1 VTKTAWWRGFGLIVI
16 IACIILLW
24 RVLFPAGGP
33 VVQVSVSV
41 ADAGVVGGSLSFRWK
56 STDGHIVDV
65 DQPETTWT
73 LPAGPGLHFAYVLVS
88 NGQGGFTER
97 RVAVI
102 TDTIGAPIV
111 VPWWRRSYSP
121 PLARPPE
128 GNSYRSFLNLGMGEL
143 PELIPGTG
151 AVQYRAF
158 VPDALVYLRN
168 SATGRTFPP
177 GGATTP
183 VKTDLRGQFVIHDV
197 LETASTGSINSVV
210 CSADGGATWDDCGSR
225 QMPGIART
233 AYRGDGFFD
242 GFDPAGPTP
251 VVGRFRLSDDS
262 TCGTVNKFFGVEAT
276 GTATLLDASGVSL
289 SGPVRL
295 SADGDYSFR
304 DKPGSAQ
311 VQVTCGAASAVLVP
325 VGTAVNSYGAIDT
338 GFTTLSGVR
347 APIVDGMTATL
358 AGASVGVFLPPPLGP
373 SDAVPDANRFFTY
386 KGDDSRIAACQY
398 YRAIGAVR
406 GCDANGNFSG
416 AINVEDWKRA
426 VKIGAYAAPGT
437 SEYAA
442 TFINK
447 VDLNL
452 TRNHHSISYGPNNTA
467 AYVCNHLGPP
477 SLDASQTEIDTA
489 IDNAV
494 AGKNLVACVMMDHR
508 ASEGVNDRRP
518 FTRFLIFGPS
528 GELLPSINLDGRREK
543 FVPGVCVACHG
554 GDKYVGFPEDGT
566 GAADIGAH
574 FLPYDVG
581 NFSFSSKPG
590 RTRADQEVAIYN
602 LNQNVLKAGPTPAAQ
617 ALVTGWY
624 PGGTTLQNTNYLP
637 PSWAGRGFDDVYHK
651 VYAHSCR
658 TCHVNMP
665 GDEYDFDTFDN
676 VGYTIALFGANLATC
691 QHVTHSDTRRKWSMP
706 NSLVTFNRFWGT
718 KGTSDDLTDLFA
730 AFVST
735 SPSVNL
741 GTPPKCTL
749 VHVP

>member
-1 VTKTAWWRGFGLIVI
+1 VTKTAWLRGFGLIAL

-24 RVLFPAGGP
+24 RLLFPAGGP

-41 ADAGVVGGSLSFRWK
+41 ADTGVVGGDVSYRWK
-56 STDGHIVDV
+56 STDGQIVDV
-65 DQPETTWT
+65 NQPETTWT

-88 NGQGGFTER
+88 NSQGGFTER
-97 RVAVI
+97 RIAVN
-102 TDTIGAPIV
+102 TDTIGTPIG
-111 VPWWRRSYSP
+111 VPWRRSYSP
-121 PLARPPE
+121 PLARAPA
-128 GNSYRSFLNLGMGEL
+128 GHSYRSFLRLGTGEL

-151 AVQYRAF
+151 AVSYRAF

-168 SATGRTFPP
+168 SVTGLTFPS
-177 GGATTP
+177 GGAAAP

-197 LETASTGSINSVV
+197 PETDSNSSFNNVL
-210 CSADGGATWDDCGSR
+210 CSADGGATWNDCGQR
-225 QMPGIART
+225 IMPNIART
-233 AYRGDGFFD
+233 AYLGDGFSD
-242 GFDPAGPTP
+242 GFDPAGATP

-311 VQVTCGAASAVLVP
+311 VQVTCGAASPLLVP
-325 VGTAVNSYGAIDT
+325 VGTAVNSYGTIDT
-338 GFTTLSGVR
+338 GFTTLAGVQ
-347 APIVDGMTATL
+347 APIVSGMTATL
-358 AGASVGVFLPPPLGP
+358 AGSSVGVFLPPPLGP

-398 YRAIGAVR
+398 YRAIGAVN

-426 VKIGAYAAPGT
+426 VKIGAYAVPGT
-437 SEYAA
+437 PEYAA

-452 TRNHHSISYGPNNTA
+452 TRNHHSISYGPDNTA

-477 SLDASQTEIDTA
+477 SLDASQTEIDEA
-489 IDNAV
+489 IDSAV

-508 ASEGVNDRRP
+508 ASEAVNGRRP

-554 GDKYVGFPEDGT
+554 GDRYVGFPEDGS

-581 NFSFSSKPG
+581 NFSFSSRPG
-590 RTRADQEVAIYN
+590 LTRGDQEVAIYN

-617 ALVTGWY
+617 ALIAGWY
-624 PGGTTLQNTNYLP
+624 PGGTTVQDTNYLP
-637 PSWAGRGFDDVYHK
+637 PSWAGQGFDNVYHK

-665 GDEYDFDTFDN
+665 GDEYDFDNFDN
-676 VGYTIALFGANLATC
+676 VSRYAANLSTC
-691 QHVTHSDTRRKWSMP
+691 QHVTHADTRRKWSMP

-718 KGTSDDLTDLFA
+718 KGTPDDLTDVLA
-730 AFVST
+730 AFLDT
-735 SPSVNL
+735 SSLVDL
-741 GTPPKCTL
+741 GTPPECKL

>member
-1 VTKTAWWRGFGLIVI
+1 M

-24 RVLFPAGGP
+24 RQFFPAGGS

-41 ADAGVVGGSLSFRWK
+41 ADAGVVGGNLSYRWK

-88 NGQGGFTER
+88 NSQGGFTER
-97 RVAVI
+97 RVAVN
-102 TDTIGAPIV
+102 TGPPIVVPWWRRIFSPSFV

-121 PLARPPE
+121 PLAPAPL
-128 GNSYRSFLNLGMGEL
+128 GNSYRSFLRLGTGGL

-151 AVQYRAF
+151 AVFYRAF

-168 SATGRTFPP
+168 SVTGLTFPS
-177 GGATTP
+177 GGAAAP
-183 VKTDLRGQFVIHDV
+183 VKTDLRGQFVIHGVPETDASNSYNV
-197 LETASTGSINSVV
+197 L
-210 CSADGGATWDDCGSR
+210 CSADGGATWNDCGQR
-225 QMPGIART
+225 IMPNIART
-233 AYRGDGFFD
+233 AYLGDGFSD
-242 GFDPAGPTP
+242 GFDPAGATP

-262 TCGTVNKFFGVEAT
+262 TCGTVNKFFGVDAT

-311 VQVTCGAASAVLVP
+311 VQVTCGAGSPVLVP

-347 APIVDGMTATL
+347 APIVTGMTVTL

-426 VKIGAYAAPGT
+426 VKIGAYADPGT
-437 SEYAA
+437 PEYAA

-452 TRNHHSISYGPNNTA
+452 TRNHHSISYGPDNTA

-489 IDNAV
+489 IDNAL

-508 ASEGVNDRRP
+508 ASEGVNGGRP
-518 FTRFLIFGPS
+518 FTTFLIFGPS

-554 GDKYVGFPEDGT
+554 GDRYVGFAEDGS

-581 NFSFSSKPG
+581 NFSFSSG
-590 RTRADQEVAIYN
+590 LTRADQEVAIYN
-602 LNQNVLKAGPTPAAQ
+602 LNQNVLRAGPTPAAQ
-617 ALVTGWY
+617 ALITGWY
-624 PGGTTLQNTNYLP
+624 PGGTTMQDTNYLP
-637 PSWAGRGFDDVYHK
+637 PSWAGQGFDNVYHK

-665 GDEYDFDTFDN
+665 GDEYDFDNFDN
-676 VGYTIALFGANLATC
+676 VSRYAANLSTC
-691 QHVTHSDTRRKWSMP
+691 QHVIHSDTRRKWSMP
-706 NSLVTFNRFWGT
+706 NSLVTFDRLWGT
-718 KGTSDDLTDLFA
+718 KGTSDDLTDVLA
-730 AFVST
+730 AFLDT
-735 SPSVNL
+735 SSLVDL
-741 GTPPKCTL
+741 GTPPECKL
-749 VHVP
+749 VKVP